1 MLRDPNELVQ
11 SAAVQAL
18 YGSHQPV
25 PIPELLPLLNHPCPD
40 TVAEVTAMLRGGGR
54 TRFVGDTRK
63 ALTPVAAAWFA
74 PLMTNRFGTVRL
86 LGLHAVQNIAD
97 ATAVDLTLPLLRDTN
112 SVIRSRA
119 FTVVQEITGQN
130 LSDSDPAIW
139 EAWWA
144 ANQRAFT
151 PRKSAR

>member
-1 MLRDPNELVQ
+1 M
-11 SAAVQAL
+11 
-18 YGSHQPV
+18 
-25 PIPELLPLLNHPCPD
+25 NHPYPD

-54 TRFVGDTRK
+54 ARFVGDTRK

-74 PLMTNRFGTVRL
+74 PLMTNRFGTLRL
-86 LGLHAVQNIAD
+86 FGLHAVQNIAD

-119 FTVVQEITGQN
+119 FTVVQEITGQS
-130 LSDSDPAIW
+130 LSESDPAKW

-144 ANQRAFT
+144 ENQRVFT
-151 PRKSAR
+151 PRKSGP